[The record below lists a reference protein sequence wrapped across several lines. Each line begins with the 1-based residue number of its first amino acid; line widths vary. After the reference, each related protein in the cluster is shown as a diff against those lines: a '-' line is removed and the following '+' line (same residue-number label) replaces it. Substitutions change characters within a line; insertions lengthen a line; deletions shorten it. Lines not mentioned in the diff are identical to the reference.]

1 MRRNTS
7 LWKTTV
13 VSISAMMTVSMGAA
27 VWAASTEKTI
37 QESQSDQAIENETE
51 KITEDSE
58 TKEDSNNTENQT
70 SEPQSTN
77 TEDASDSSEN
87 QTEECKIELS
97 DDGILVDGE
106 AISTDSE
113 SAVYAGAD
121 IVYYK
126 EGQDSTYGAG
136 DEDDGH
142 SEEEAAEHTVVTIT
156 KAGTYRV
163 SGTLSKGQIAIDL
176 GEDSRD
182 DESAVVNLIL
192 DNADIT
198 CTVASGIVVY
208 NAYECGSDDTE
219 TATKDVDT
227 TNAGVHIILADD
239 SENTVNGSHVAKIYK
254 EGTTQED
261 VDAGNAKKQWKF
273 DAAIDS
279 LVSIAFDAEEEG
291 TGTLAVNSDNEGIE
305 TSLHLTIN
313 GGTITINSNDD
324 ALNANE
330 DGVSVI
336 TINGGVLTCNAGG
349 GKEGDGIDSNGWIV
363 INDGV
368 VVSAASA
375 TSQDSGVDSDNG
387 IYINGGTV
395 IASGNMYDEV
405 SEDSEQTFVVLNF
418 ADSIEAGQMFALK
431 NADGEIVTAFSA
443 ANDFQTLVYSSSE
456 LTDGD
461 YTLYEIS
468 SAEGVAVSG
477 LYTEVTSVSDEVQLQ
492 GSKSAGGFGG
502 MGGGMGKPNGERPE
516 MPEGEESSMPEGEM
530 PSIPEGEAPED
541 PSGQD
546 KEEMSKPDG
555 ELPDRQHG
563 LKPEGEAPDGQNGP
577 DGQKGERPD
586 MPEDSSEQASSV
598 FTISGISN
606 AFSRISELTIES
618 SEEESST
625 NV

>member
-1 MRRNTS
+1 MRRNNS

-13 VSISAMMTVSMGAA
+13 VSLSAMMTVSMGAA
-27 VWAASTEKTI
+27 VWAASTEKTT
-37 QESQSDQAIENETE
+37 QESQSDQVIENETE

-136 DEDDGH
+136 NEDDGH

-279 LVSIAFDAEEEG
+279 LVSIAFDAEEEE

-313 GGTITINSNDD
+313 GGTITVNSNDD

-349 GKEGDGIDSNGWIV
+349 GQEGDGIDSNGWIV
-363 INDGV
+363 INDGFI
-368 VVSAASA
+368 VSAASA
-375 TSQDSGVDSDNG
+375 TSPDSGVDSDNG

-395 IASGNMYDEV
+395 LASGNMYDEV
-405 SEDSEQTFVVLNF
+405 SEDSEQAFVALNF
-418 ADSIEAGQMFALK
+418 ASSVEAGQMFALK

-468 SAEGVAVSG
+468 SADGVAVSG

-492 GSKSAGGFGG
+492 GSKGAGGFGG
-502 MGGGMGKPNGERPE
+502 MGGAPNGEPNGERPE
-516 MPEGEESSMPEGEM
+516 MPDGEAPSMPEGEM
-530 PSIPEGEAPED
+530 PSMSDGEAPEKPDGEASSGQEGEAPSKPEGEAPE
-541 PSGQD
+541 
-546 KEEMSKPDG
+546 
-555 ELPDRQHG
+555 
-563 LKPEGEAPDGQNGP
+563 GQN
-577 DGQKGERPD
+577 GERPD
-586 MPEDSSEQASSV
+586 MPEDISEEASSV

-618 SEEESST
+618 SEAESST

>member
-1 MRRNTS
+1 MRRNNS

-13 VSISAMMTVSMGAA
+13 VSLSAMMTVSMGAA
-27 VWAASTEKTI
+27 VWAASTEKTT
-37 QESQSDQAIENETE
+37 QESQSDQVTEEN
-51 KITEDSE
+51 SE
-58 TKEDSNNTENQT
+58 TKADTKDTENQT
-70 SEPQSTN
+70 SEPQSA
-77 TEDASDSSEN
+77 EDVSDSSEN

-279 LVSIAFDAEEEG
+279 LVSIAFDAEEEE

-313 GGTITINSNDD
+313 GGTITVNSNDD

-349 GKEGDGIDSNGWIV
+349 GQEGDGIDSNGWIV
-363 INDGV
+363 INDGFI
-368 VVSAASA
+368 VSAASA
-375 TSQDSGVDSDNG
+375 TSPDSGVDSDNG

-395 IASGNMYDEV
+395 LASGNMYDEV
-405 SEDSEQTFVVLNF
+405 SEDSEQAFVALNF
-418 ADSIEAGQMFALK
+418 ASSVEAGQMFALK

-468 SAEGVAVSG
+468 SADGVAVSG

-492 GSKSAGGFGG
+492 GSKGAGGFGG
-502 MGGGMGKPNGERPE
+502 MGGAPNGEPNGERSE
-516 MPEGEESSMPEGEM
+516 MPDGEAPSMPEGDM
-530 PSIPEGEAPED
+530 PSMSDGEAPEKPDGEASSGQEGEALSKPEGEAPE
-541 PSGQD
+541 
-546 KEEMSKPDG
+546 
-555 ELPDRQHG
+555 
-563 LKPEGEAPDGQNGP
+563 GQNG
-577 DGQKGERPD
+577 ERPER
-586 MPEDSSEQASSV
+586 PEDSSEEASSV

-606 AFSRISELTIES
+606 NFSHISELTTEAY
-618 SEEESST
+618 EEESST

>member
-395 IASGNMYDEV
+395 LASGNMYDEV
-405 SEDSEQTFVVLNF
+405 SEDSEQAFVALNF
-418 ADSIEAGQMFALK
+418 ASSVEAGQMFALK

-468 SAEGVAVSG
+468 SADGVAVSG

-492 GSKSAGGFGG
+492 GSKGAGGFGG
-502 MGGGMGKPNGERPE
+502 MGGAPNGEPNGERPE
-516 MPEGEESSMPEGEM
+516 MPDGEAPSMPEGEM
-530 PSIPEGEAPED
+530 PSMSDGEAPEKPDGEASSGQEGEAPSKPEGEAPE
-541 PSGQD
+541 
-546 KEEMSKPDG
+546 
-555 ELPDRQHG
+555 
-563 LKPEGEAPDGQNGP
+563 GQNG
-577 DGQKGERPD
+577 ERPER
-586 MPEDSSEQASSV
+586 PEDSSEEASSV

-606 AFSRISELTIES
+606 NFSHISELTTEAY
-618 SEEESST
+618 EEESST

>member
-1 MRRNTS
+1 MRRNNS

-13 VSISAMMTVSMGAA
+13 VSISAMMTLSMGAA
-27 VWAASTEKTI
+27 VWAASTEKTT
-37 QESQSDQAIENETE
+37 QESQSDQVTQENKT
-51 KITEDSE
+51 
-58 TKEDSNNTENQT
+58 
-70 SEPQSTN
+70 
-77 TEDASDSSEN
+77 EN

-126 EGQDSTYGAG
+126 EGQDSAYGAG
-136 DEDDGH
+136 GEDDGH

-219 TATKDVDT
+219 TATKNVDT

-279 LVSIAFDAEEEG
+279 LVSIAFDAEEEE

-349 GKEGDGIDSNGWIV
+349 GQEGDGIDSNGWIV
-363 INDGV
+363 INDGFI
-368 VVSAASA
+368 VSAASA

-395 IASGNMYDEV
+395 LASGNMYDEV
-405 SEDSEQTFVVLNF
+405 SEDSEQAFVALNF
-418 ADSIEAGQMFALK
+418 ASSVEAGQMFALK

-443 ANDFQTLVYSSSE
+443 ANDFKTLVYSSSE

-468 SAEGVAVSG
+468 SADGVAVSG
-477 LYTEVTSVSDEVQLQ
+477 LYIEVTSVSDEVQLQ
-492 GSKSAGGFGG
+492 GSNGAGGFGE
-502 MGGGMGKPNGERPE
+502 MGGAPNGEPNGERPE
-516 MPEGEESSMPEGEM
+516 MPDGEAPSMPEGEM
-530 PSIPEGEAPED
+530 PSMPDAEAPD
-541 PSGQD
+541 GQNAPD
-546 KEEMSKPDG
+546 KEAPS
-555 ELPDRQHG
+555 
-563 LKPEGEAPDGQNGP
+563 KPEGEAPDGQNG
-577 DGQKGERPD
+577 ERPD
-586 MPEDSSEQASSV
+586 MPEDISEEASSV

-618 SEEESST
+618 SEAESST

>member
-1 MRRNTS
+1 MRRNNS

-13 VSISAMMTVSMGAA
+13 VSLSAMMTVSMGAA
-27 VWAASTEKTI
+27 VWAASTEKTT
-37 QESQSDQAIENETE
+37 QESQSDQVTEEN
-51 KITEDSE
+51 SE
-58 TKEDSNNTENQT
+58 TKADTKDTENQT
-70 SEPQSTN
+70 SEPQSA
-77 TEDASDSSEN
+77 EDVSDSSEN

-136 DEDDGH
+136 NEDDGH

-279 LVSIAFDAEEEG
+279 LVSIAFDAEEEE

-313 GGTITINSNDD
+313 GGTITVNSNDD

-349 GKEGDGIDSNGWIV
+349 GQEGDGIDSNGWIV
-363 INDGV
+363 FNDGFI
-368 VVSAASA
+368 VSAASA
-375 TSQDSGVDSDNG
+375 TSPDSGVDSDNG

-395 IASGNMYDEV
+395 LASGNMYDEV
-405 SEDSEQTFVVLNF
+405 SEDSEQAFVALNF
-418 ADSIEAGQMFALK
+418 ASSVEAGQMFALK

-468 SAEGVAVSG
+468 SADGVAVSG

-492 GSKSAGGFGG
+492 GSKGAGGFGG
-502 MGGGMGKPNGERPE
+502 MGGAPNGEPNGERPE
-516 MPEGEESSMPEGEM
+516 MPDGESPSMPGGEKPSMSDGEAPEKPDGEASSGQEGEA
-530 PSIPEGEAPED
+530 PSKPEGEAPE
-541 PSGQD
+541 
-546 KEEMSKPDG
+546 
-555 ELPDRQHG
+555 
-563 LKPEGEAPDGQNGP
+563 GQNG
-577 DGQKGERPD
+577 ERPER
-586 MPEDSSEQASSV
+586 PEDSSEEASSV

-606 AFSRISELTIES
+606 NFSHISELTTEAY
-618 SEEESST
+618 EEESST

>member
-1 MRRNTS
+1 MRRNNS

-13 VSISAMMTVSMGAA
+13 VSLSAMMTVSMGAA
-27 VWAASTEKTI
+27 VWAASTEKTT
-37 QESQSDQAIENETE
+37 QESQSDQVTEEN
-51 KITEDSE
+51 SE
-58 TKEDSNNTENQT
+58 TKADTKDTENQT
-70 SEPQSTN
+70 SEPQSA
-77 TEDASDSSEN
+77 EDVSDSSEN
-87 QTEECKIELS
+87 QTEECKITLS

-136 DEDDGH
+136 NEDDGH

-279 LVSIAFDAEEEG
+279 LVSIAFDAEEEE
-291 TGTLAVNSDNEGIE
+291 TGTLAVNSYNEGIE

-313 GGTITINSNDD
+313 GGMITVNSNDD

-349 GKEGDGIDSNGWIV
+349 GQEGDGIDSNGWIV
-363 INDGV
+363 INDGFI
-368 VVSAASA
+368 VSAASA
-375 TSQDSGVDSDNG
+375 TSPDSGVDSDNG

-395 IASGNMYDEV
+395 LASGNMYDEV
-405 SEDSEQTFVVLNF
+405 SEDSEQAFVALNF
-418 ADSIEAGQMFALK
+418 ASSVEAGQMFALK
-431 NADGEIVTAFSA
+431 NADGEIAIAFSA
-443 ANDFQTLVYSSSE
+443 ANDFKTLVYSSSE

-468 SAEGVAVSG
+468 SADGVAVSG

-492 GSKSAGGFGG
+492 GSKGAGGFGG
-502 MGGGMGKPNGERPE
+502 MGGAPNGEPNGERPE
-516 MPEGEESSMPEGEM
+516 MPDGEAPSMPEGEM
-530 PSIPEGEAPED
+530 PSMPDAEAPD
-541 PSGQD
+541 GQNAPD
-546 KEEMSKPDG
+546 KEAPS
-555 ELPDRQHG
+555 
-563 LKPEGEAPDGQNGP
+563 KPEGEAPDGQNG
-577 DGQKGERPD
+577 ERPD
-586 MPEDSSEQASSV
+586 MPEDISEEASSV
-598 FTISGISN
+598 FTILGISN

-618 SEEESST
+618 SEAESST

>member
-1 MRRNTS
+1 MRRNNS

-27 VWAASTEKTI
+27 VWAASTEKTT
-37 QESQSDQAIENETE
+37 QESQSDQAIEEKETE

-136 DEDDGH
+136 NEDDGH

-305 TSLHLTIN
+305 TSRHLTIN

-324 ALNANE
+324 AINANE

-368 VVSAASA
+368 VVSAANA

-395 IASGNMYDEV
+395 LASGNMYDEV
-405 SEDSEQTFVVLNF
+405 SEDSEQAFVALSF
-418 ADSIEAGQMFALK
+418 ADSVEAGQMFALK
-431 NADGEIVTAFSA
+431 NADGEIVTVFSA

-492 GSKSAGGFGG
+492 GSKGAGGFGR

-516 MPEGEESSMPEGEM
+516 M
-530 PSIPEGEAPED
+530 
-541 PSGQD
+541 
-546 KEEMSKPDG
+546 
-555 ELPDRQHG
+555 
-563 LKPEGEAPDGQNGP
+563 PEGEAPDGQNGP

>member
-1 MRRNTS
+1 MRRNNS

-13 VSISAMMTVSMGAA
+13 VSLSAMMTVSMGAA
-27 VWAASTEKTI
+27 VWAASTEKTT
-37 QESQSDQAIENETE
+37 QESQSDQVTEEN
-51 KITEDSE
+51 SE
-58 TKEDSNNTENQT
+58 IKADTKDTENQT
-70 SEPQSTN
+70 SEPQSA
-77 TEDASDSSEN
+77 EDVSDSSEN
-87 QTEECKIELS
+87 QTEECKITLS

-136 DEDDGH
+136 NEDDGH

-279 LVSIAFDAEEEG
+279 LVSIAFDAEEEE

-313 GGTITINSNDD
+313 GGMITVNSNDD

-349 GKEGDGIDSNGWIV
+349 GQEGDGIDSNGWIV
-363 INDGV
+363 INDGFI
-368 VVSAASA
+368 VSAASA
-375 TSQDSGVDSDNG
+375 TSPDSGVDSDNG

-395 IASGNMYDEV
+395 LASGNMYDEV
-405 SEDSEQTFVVLNF
+405 SEDSEQAFVALNF
-418 ADSIEAGQMFALK
+418 ASSVEAGQMFALK
-431 NADGEIVTAFSA
+431 NADGEIAIAFSA
-443 ANDFQTLVYSSSE
+443 ANDFKTLVYSSSE

-468 SAEGVAVSG
+468 SADGVAVSG

-492 GSKSAGGFGG
+492 GSKGAGGFGG
-502 MGGGMGKPNGERPE
+502 MGGAPNGEPNGERPE
-516 MPEGEESSMPEGEM
+516 MPDGEAPSMPEGEM
-530 PSIPEGEAPED
+530 PSMPDAEAPD
-541 PSGQD
+541 GQNAPD
-546 KEEMSKPDG
+546 KEAPS
-555 ELPDRQHG
+555 
-563 LKPEGEAPDGQNGP
+563 KPEGEAPDGQNG
-577 DGQKGERPD
+577 ERPD
-586 MPEDSSEQASSV
+586 MPEDISEEASSV
-598 FTISGISN
+598 FTILGISN

-618 SEEESST
+618 SEAESST

>member
-1 MRRNTS
+1 MRRNNS

-13 VSISAMMTVSMGAA
+13 VSLSAMMTVSMGAA
-27 VWAASTEKTI
+27 VWAASTEKTT
-37 QESQSDQAIENETE
+37 QESQSDQVTEEN
-51 KITEDSE
+51 SE
-58 TKEDSNNTENQT
+58 TKADTKDTENQT
-70 SEPQSTN
+70 SEPQSA
-77 TEDASDSSEN
+77 EDVSDSSEN
-87 QTEECKIELS
+87 QTEECKITLS

-136 DEDDGH
+136 NEDDGH

-279 LVSIAFDAEEEG
+279 LVSIAFDAEEEE

-313 GGTITINSNDD
+313 GGTITVNSNDD

-349 GKEGDGIDSNGWIV
+349 GQEGDGIDSNGWIV
-363 INDGV
+363 INDGFI
-368 VVSAASA
+368 VSAASA
-375 TSQDSGVDSDNG
+375 TSPDSGVDSDNG

-395 IASGNMYDEV
+395 LASGNMYDEV
-405 SEDSEQTFVVLNF
+405 SEDSEQAFVALNF
-418 ADSIEAGQMFALK
+418 ASSVEAGQMFALK
-431 NADGEIVTAFSA
+431 NADGEIVTAFST

-468 SAEGVAVSG
+468 SADGVAVSG
-477 LYTEVTSVSDEVQLQ
+477 LYTEVTSISDEVQLQ
-492 GSKSAGGFGG
+492 GSKGAGGFGG
-502 MGGGMGKPNGERPE
+502 MGGAPNGEPNGERPE
-516 MPEGEESSMPEGEM
+516 MPDGEAPSMPEGEM
-530 PSIPEGEAPED
+530 PSMPDAEAPD
-541 PSGQD
+541 GQNAPD
-546 KEEMSKPDG
+546 KEAPS
-555 ELPDRQHG
+555 
-563 LKPEGEAPDGQNGP
+563 KPEGEAPDGQNG
-577 DGQKGERPD
+577 ERPD
-586 MPEDSSEQASSV
+586 MPEDISEEASSV

-618 SEEESST
+618 SEAESST

>member
-1 MRRNTS
+1 MRRNNS

-13 VSISAMMTVSMGAA
+13 VSLSAMMTVSMGAA
-27 VWAASTEKTI
+27 VWAASTEKTT
-37 QESQSDQAIENETE
+37 QESQSDQVIENETE

-163 SGTLSKGQIAIDL
+163 SGTLSNGQIAIDL

-324 ALNANE
+324 AINANE

-336 TINGGVLTCNAGG
+336 TINGGVLTCNVGG

-363 INDGV
+363 INDGFI
-368 VVSAASA
+368 VSAASA
-375 TSQDSGVDSDNG
+375 TSPDSGVDSDNG

-395 IASGNMYDEV
+395 LASGNMYDEV
-405 SEDSEQTFVVLNF
+405 SEDSEQAFVALSF
-418 ADSIEAGQMFALK
+418 ADSVEAGQMFALK

-468 SAEGVAVSG
+468 SADGVAVSG
-477 LYTEVTSVSDEVQLQ
+477 LYTEVTSVSDEVQMQ
-492 GSKSAGGFGG
+492 GSKGAGGFGG
-502 MGGGMGKPNGERPE
+502 MGGAPNGEPNGERPE
-516 MPEGEESSMPEGEM
+516 MPDGEAPSMPEGDM
-530 PSIPEGEAPED
+530 PSMSDGEAPEKPDGEASSGQEGEAPSKPEGEAPE
-541 PSGQD
+541 
-546 KEEMSKPDG
+546 
-555 ELPDRQHG
+555 
-563 LKPEGEAPDGQNGP
+563 GQN
-577 DGQKGERPD
+577 GERPD
-586 MPEDSSEQASSV
+586 MPEDISEEASSV

-618 SEEESST
+618 SEAESST

>member
-1 MRRNTS
+1 MRRNNS

-13 VSISAMMTVSMGAA
+13 VSLSAMMTVSMGAA
-27 VWAASTEKTI
+27 VWAASTENTT
-37 QESQSDQAIENETE
+37 QESQSDQVTEEN
-51 KITEDSE
+51 SE
-58 TKEDSNNTENQT
+58 TKADTKDTENQT
-70 SEPQSTN
+70 SEPQSA
-77 TEDASDSSEN
+77 EDVSDSSEN
-87 QTEECKIELS
+87 QTEECKITLS

-136 DEDDGH
+136 NEDDGH

-279 LVSIAFDAEEEG
+279 LVSIAFDAEEEE

-313 GGTITINSNDD
+313 GGTITVNSNDD

-349 GKEGDGIDSNGWIV
+349 GQEGDGIDSNGWIV
-363 INDGV
+363 INDGFI
-368 VVSAASA
+368 VSAASA
-375 TSQDSGVDSDNG
+375 TSPDSGVDSDNG

-395 IASGNMYDEV
+395 LASGNMYDEV
-405 SEDSEQTFVVLNF
+405 SEDSEQAFVALNF
-418 ADSIEAGQMFALK
+418 ASSVEAGQMFALK

-468 SAEGVAVSG
+468 SADGVAVSG

-492 GSKSAGGFGG
+492 GSKGAGGFGG
-502 MGGGMGKPNGERPE
+502 MGGAPNGEPNGERPE
-516 MPEGEESSMPEGEM
+516 MPDGEAPSMPEGEM
-530 PSIPEGEAPED
+530 PSMSDGEAPEKPDGEASSGQEGEAPSKPEGEAPE
-541 PSGQD
+541 
-546 KEEMSKPDG
+546 
-555 ELPDRQHG
+555 
-563 LKPEGEAPDGQNGP
+563 GQNG
-577 DGQKGERPD
+577 ERPER
-586 MPEDSSEQASSV
+586 PEDSSEEASSV

-606 AFSRISELTIES
+606 NFSHISELTTEAY
-618 SEEESST
+618 EEESST

>member
-1 MRRNTS
+1 MRRNNS

-13 VSISAMMTVSMGAA
+13 VSLSAMMTVSMGAA
-27 VWAASTEKTI
+27 VWAASTEKTT
-37 QESQSDQAIENETE
+37 QESQSDQVTEEN
-51 KITEDSE
+51 SE
-58 TKEDSNNTENQT
+58 TKADTKDTENQT
-70 SEPQSTN
+70 SEPQSA
-77 TEDASDSSEN
+77 EDVSDSSEN
-87 QTEECKIELS
+87 QTEECKITLS

-136 DEDDGH
+136 NEDDGH

-279 LVSIAFDAEEEG
+279 LVSIAFDAEEEE

-313 GGTITINSNDD
+313 GGTITVNSNDD

-349 GKEGDGIDSNGWIV
+349 GQEGDGINSNGWIV
-363 INDGV
+363 INDGFI
-368 VVSAASA
+368 VSAASA
-375 TSQDSGVDSDNG
+375 TSPDSGVDSDNG

-395 IASGNMYDEV
+395 LASGNMYDEV
-405 SEDSEQTFVVLNF
+405 SEDSEQAFVALNF
-418 ADSIEAGQMFALK
+418 ASSVEAGQMFALK

-443 ANDFQTLVYSSSE
+443 ANDFKTLVYSSSE

-468 SAEGVAVSG
+468 SADGVAVSG

-492 GSKSAGGFGG
+492 GSKGAGGFGG
-502 MGGGMGKPNGERPE
+502 MGGAPNGEPNGERPE
-516 MPEGEESSMPEGEM
+516 MPDGEAPSMPEGEM
-530 PSIPEGEAPED
+530 PSMPDAEAPD
-541 PSGQD
+541 GQNAPD
-546 KEEMSKPDG
+546 KEAPS
-555 ELPDRQHG
+555 
-563 LKPEGEAPDGQNGP
+563 KPEGEAPDGQNG
-577 DGQKGERPD
+577 ERPD
-586 MPEDSSEQASSV
+586 MPEDISEEASSV

-606 AFSRISELTIES
+606 AFSRISELTIKS
-618 SEEESST
+618 SEAESST

>member
-1 MRRNTS
+1 MRRNNS

-13 VSISAMMTVSMGAA
+13 VSLSAMMTVSMGAA
-27 VWAASTEKTI
+27 VWAASTEKTT
-37 QESQSDQAIENETE
+37 QESQSDQVTEEN
-51 KITEDSE
+51 SE
-58 TKEDSNNTENQT
+58 TKADTKDTENQT
-70 SEPQSTN
+70 SEPQSA
-77 TEDASDSSEN
+77 EDVSDSSEN
-87 QTEECKIELS
+87 QTEECKITLS

-136 DEDDGH
+136 NEDDGH

-279 LVSIAFDAEEEG
+279 LVSIAFDAEEEE

-313 GGTITINSNDD
+313 GGMITVNSNDD

-349 GKEGDGIDSNGWIV
+349 GQEGDGIDSNGWIV
-363 INDGV
+363 INDGFI
-368 VVSAASA
+368 VSAASA
-375 TSQDSGVDSDNG
+375 TSPDSGVDSDNG

-395 IASGNMYDEV
+395 LASGNMYDEV
-405 SEDSEQTFVVLNF
+405 SEDSEQAFVALNF
-418 ADSIEAGQMFALK
+418 ASSVEAGQMFALK
-431 NADGEIVTAFSA
+431 NADGEIAIAFSA
-443 ANDFQTLVYSSSE
+443 ANDFKTLVYSSSE

-468 SAEGVAVSG
+468 SADGVAVSG

-492 GSKSAGGFGG
+492 GSKGAGGFGG
-502 MGGGMGKPNGERPE
+502 MGGAPNGEPNGERPE
-516 MPEGEESSMPEGEM
+516 MPDGEAPSMPEGEM
-530 PSIPEGEAPED
+530 PSMPDAEAPD
-541 PSGQD
+541 GQNAPD
-546 KEEMSKPDG
+546 KEAPS
-555 ELPDRQHG
+555 
-563 LKPEGEAPDGQNGP
+563 KPEGEAPDGQNG
-577 DGQKGERPD
+577 ERPD
-586 MPEDSSEQASSV
+586 MPEDISEEASSV
-598 FTISGISN
+598 FTILGISN

-618 SEEESST
+618 SESESST

>member
-1 MRRNTS
+1 MRRNNS
-7 LWKTTV
+7 LWKTTA
-13 VSISAMMTVSMGAA
+13 VSLSAMMTVSMGAA
-27 VWAASTEKTI
+27 VWAASTEKTT
-37 QESQSDQAIENETE
+37 QESQSDQVIENETE

-77 TEDASDSSEN
+77 TEDVSDSSEN
-87 QTEECKIELS
+87 QTEECKITLS

-136 DEDDGH
+136 NEDDGH

-279 LVSIAFDAEEEG
+279 LVSIAFDAEEEE

-313 GGTITINSNDD
+313 GGTITVNSNDD

-349 GKEGDGIDSNGWIV
+349 GQEGDGIDSNGWIV
-363 INDGV
+363 INDGFI
-368 VVSAASA
+368 VSAASA

-395 IASGNMYDEV
+395 LASGNMYDEV
-405 SEDSEQTFVVLNF
+405 SEDSEQAFVALNF
-418 ADSIEAGQMFALK
+418 ASSVEAGQMFALK

-468 SAEGVAVSG
+468 SADGVAVSG

-492 GSKSAGGFGG
+492 GSKGAGGFGG
-502 MGGGMGKPNGERPE
+502 MGGAPNGEPNGERPE
-516 MPEGEESSMPEGEM
+516 MPEGEAPSMPEGEM
-530 PSIPEGEAPED
+530 PSMPDAEEPDGQNAPDKEAPSKPEGEAPE
-541 PSGQD
+541 
-546 KEEMSKPDG
+546 
-555 ELPDRQHG
+555 
-563 LKPEGEAPDGQNGP
+563 GQN
-577 DGQKGERPD
+577 GERPD
-586 MPEDSSEQASSV
+586 MPEDISEEASSV

-618 SEEESST
+618 SEAESST

>member
-1 MRRNTS
+1 MRRNNS

-13 VSISAMMTVSMGAA
+13 VSLSAMMTVSMGAA
-27 VWAASTEKTI
+27 VWAASTEKTT
-37 QESQSDQAIENETE
+37 QESQSDQVTEEN
-51 KITEDSE
+51 SE
-58 TKEDSNNTENQT
+58 TKADTKDTENQT
-70 SEPQSTN
+70 SEPQSA
-77 TEDASDSSEN
+77 EDVSDSSEN

-136 DEDDGH
+136 NEDDGH

-324 ALNANE
+324 AINANE

-336 TINGGVLTCNAGG
+336 TINCGVLTCNVGG

-363 INDGV
+363 INDGFI
-368 VVSAASA
+368 VSAASA
-375 TSQDSGVDSDNG
+375 TSPDSGVDSDNG

-395 IASGNMYDEV
+395 LASGNMYDEV
-405 SEDSEQTFVVLNF
+405 SEDSEQAFVALNF
-418 ADSIEAGQMFALK
+418 ASSVEAGQMFALK

-468 SAEGVAVSG
+468 SADGVAVSG

-492 GSKSAGGFGG
+492 GSKGAGGFGG
-502 MGGGMGKPNGERPE
+502 MGGAPNGEPNGERPE
-516 MPEGEESSMPEGEM
+516 MPDGEAPSMPEGEM
-530 PSIPEGEAPED
+530 PSMSDGEAPEKPDGEASSGQEGEAPSKPEGEAPE
-541 PSGQD
+541 
-546 KEEMSKPDG
+546 
-555 ELPDRQHG
+555 
-563 LKPEGEAPDGQNGP
+563 GQNG
-577 DGQKGERPD
+577 ERPER
-586 MPEDSSEQASSV
+586 PEDSSEEASSV

-606 AFSRISELTIES
+606 NFSHISELTTEAY
-618 SEEESST
+618 EEESST

>member
-1 MRRNTS
+1 MRRNNS

-13 VSISAMMTVSMGAA
+13 VSLSAMMTVSMGAA
-27 VWAASTEKTI
+27 VWAASTEKTT
-37 QESQSDQAIENETE
+37 QESQSDQVTEEN
-51 KITEDSE
+51 SE
-58 TKEDSNNTENQT
+58 TKADTKDTENQT
-70 SEPQSTN
+70 SEPQSA
-77 TEDASDSSEN
+77 EDVSDSSEN

-136 DEDDGH
+136 NEDDGH

-324 ALNANE
+324 AINANE

-336 TINGGVLTCNAGG
+336 TINGGVLTCNVGG

-363 INDGV
+363 INDGFI
-368 VVSAASA
+368 VSAASA
-375 TSQDSGVDSDNG
+375 TSPDSGVDSDNG

-395 IASGNMYDEV
+395 LASGNMYDEV
-405 SEDSEQTFVVLNF
+405 SEDSEQAFVALNF
-418 ADSIEAGQMFALK
+418 ASSVEAGQMFALK

-468 SAEGVAVSG
+468 SADGVAVSG

-492 GSKSAGGFGG
+492 GSKGAGGFGG
-502 MGGGMGKPNGERPE
+502 MGGAPNGEPNGERPE
-516 MPEGEESSMPEGEM
+516 MPDGEAPSMPEGEK
-530 PSIPEGEAPED
+530 PSMSDGEAPEKPDGEASSGQEGEAPSKPEGEAPE
-541 PSGQD
+541 
-546 KEEMSKPDG
+546 
-555 ELPDRQHG
+555 
-563 LKPEGEAPDGQNGP
+563 GQNG
-577 DGQKGERPD
+577 ERPER
-586 MPEDSSEQASSV
+586 PEDSSEEASSV

-606 AFSRISELTIES
+606 NFSHISELTTEAY
-618 SEEESST
+618 EEESST

>member
-1 MRRNTS
+1 MRRNNS

-13 VSISAMMTVSMGAA
+13 VSLSAMMTVSMGAA
-27 VWAASTEKTI
+27 VWAASTEKTT
-37 QESQSDQAIENETE
+37 QESQSDQVTEEN
-51 KITEDSE
+51 SE
-58 TKEDSNNTENQT
+58 TKADTKDTENQT
-70 SEPQSTN
+70 SEPQSA
-77 TEDASDSSEN
+77 EDVSDSSEN
-87 QTEECKIELS
+87 QTEECKITLS

-136 DEDDGH
+136 NEDDGH

-349 GKEGDGIDSNGWIV
+349 GQEGDGIDSNGWIV
-363 INDGV
+363 INDGFI
-368 VVSAASA
+368 VSAASA

-395 IASGNMYDEV
+395 LASGNMYDEV
-405 SEDSEQTFVVLNF
+405 SEDSEQAFVALNF
-418 ADSIEAGQMFALK
+418 ASSVEAGQMFALK

-468 SAEGVAVSG
+468 SADGVAVSG

-492 GSKSAGGFGG
+492 GSKGAGGFGG
-502 MGGGMGKPNGERPE
+502 MGGAPNGEPNGERPE
-516 MPEGEESSMPEGEM
+516 MPDGEAPSMPEGEM
-530 PSIPEGEAPED
+530 PSMSDGEAPEKPAGEASSGQEGEAPSKPEGEAPE
-541 PSGQD
+541 
-546 KEEMSKPDG
+546 
-555 ELPDRQHG
+555 
-563 LKPEGEAPDGQNGP
+563 GQNG
-577 DGQKGERPD
+577 ERPER
-586 MPEDSSEQASSV
+586 PEDSSEEASSV

-606 AFSRISELTIES
+606 NFSHISELTTEAY
-618 SEEESST
+618 EEESST

>member
-1 MRRNTS
+1 MRRNNS

-13 VSISAMMTVSMGAA
+13 VSLSAMMTVSMGAA
-27 VWAASTEKTI
+27 VWAASTEKTT
-37 QESQSDQAIENETE
+37 QESQSDQVIENETE

-279 LVSIAFDAEEEG
+279 LVSIAFDAEEEE

-313 GGTITINSNDD
+313 GGTITVNSNDD

-349 GKEGDGIDSNGWIV
+349 GQEGDGIDSNGWIV
-363 INDGV
+363 INDGFI
-368 VVSAASA
+368 VSAASA
-375 TSQDSGVDSDNG
+375 TSPDSGVDSDNG

-395 IASGNMYDEV
+395 LASGNMYDEV
-405 SEDSEQTFVVLNF
+405 SEDSEQAFVALNF
-418 ADSIEAGQMFALK
+418 ASSVEAGQMFALK

-468 SAEGVAVSG
+468 SADGVAVSG

-492 GSKSAGGFGG
+492 GSKGAGGFGG
-502 MGGGMGKPNGERPE
+502 MGGAPNGEPNGERPE
-516 MPEGEESSMPEGEM
+516 MPDGEAPSMPEGEM
-530 PSIPEGEAPED
+530 PSMPDAEEPDGQNAPDKEAPSKPEGEAPE
-541 PSGQD
+541 
-546 KEEMSKPDG
+546 
-555 ELPDRQHG
+555 
-563 LKPEGEAPDGQNGP
+563 GQN
-577 DGQKGERPD
+577 GERPD
-586 MPEDSSEQASSV
+586 MPEDISEEASSV

-618 SEEESST
+618 SEAESST

>member
-1 MRRNTS
+1 MRRNNS

-27 VWAASTEKTI
+27 VWAASTEKTT
-37 QESQSDQAIENETE
+37 QESQSDQAIEEKETE

-136 DEDDGH
+136 NEDDGH

-305 TSLHLTIN
+305 TSRHLTIN

-324 ALNANE
+324 AINANE

-368 VVSAASA
+368 VVSAANA

-395 IASGNMYDEV
+395 LASGNMYDEV
-405 SEDSEQTFVVLNF
+405 SEDSEQAFVALSF
-418 ADSIEAGQMFALK
+418 ADSVEAGQMFALK
-431 NADGEIVTAFSA
+431 NADGEIVTVFSA

-492 GSKSAGGFGG
+492 GSKGAGGFGR

-516 MPEGEESSMPEGEM
+516 M
-530 PSIPEGEAPED
+530 
-541 PSGQD
+541 
-546 KEEMSKPDG
+546 
-555 ELPDRQHG
+555 
-563 LKPEGEAPDGQNGP
+563 PEGEAPDGQNGP
-577 DGQKGERPD
+577 DGQKGERPE

>member
-1 MRRNTS
+1 MRRNNS

-13 VSISAMMTVSMGAA
+13 VSLSAMMTVSMGAA
-27 VWAASTEKTI
+27 VWAASTEKTT
-37 QESQSDQAIENETE
+37 QESQSDQVTEEN
-51 KITEDSE
+51 SE
-58 TKEDSNNTENQT
+58 TKADTKDTENQT
-70 SEPQSTN
+70 SEPQSA
-77 TEDASDSSEN
+77 EDVSDSSEN
-87 QTEECKIELS
+87 QTEECKITLS

-136 DEDDGH
+136 NEDDGH

-279 LVSIAFDAEEEG
+279 LVSIAFDAEEEE

-313 GGTITINSNDD
+313 GGTITVNSNDD

-349 GKEGDGIDSNGWIV
+349 GQEGDGIDSNGWIV
-363 INDGV
+363 INDGFI
-368 VVSAASA
+368 VSAASA
-375 TSQDSGVDSDNG
+375 TSPDSGVDSDNG

-395 IASGNMYDEV
+395 LASGNMYDEV
-405 SEDSEQTFVVLNF
+405 SEDSEQAFVALNF
-418 ADSIEAGQMFALK
+418 ASSVEAGQMFALK

-468 SAEGVAVSG
+468 SADGVAVSG

-492 GSKSAGGFGG
+492 GSNGAGGFGG
-502 MGGGMGKPNGERPE
+502 MGGEMGKPNGERPE

-530 PSIPEGEAPED
+530 PSGQEGEV
-541 PSGQD
+541 PS
-546 KEEMSKPDG
+546 
-555 ELPDRQHG
+555 
-563 LKPEGEAPDGQNGP
+563 KPEGEAPSGQNG
-577 DGQKGERPD
+577 ERPER
-586 MPEDSSEQASSV
+586 PEDSSEEASSV

-606 AFSRISELTIES
+606 NFSHISELTTEAY
-618 SEEESST
+618 EEESST

>member
-1 MRRNTS
+1 MRRNNS
-7 LWKTTV
+7 LWKTTA
-13 VSISAMMTVSMGAA
+13 VSLSAMMTVSMGAA
-27 VWAASTEKTI
+27 VWAASTENTT
-37 QESQSDQAIENETE
+37 QESQSDQVTEEN
-51 KITEDSE
+51 SE
-58 TKEDSNNTENQT
+58 TKADTKDTENQT
-70 SEPQSTN
+70 SEPQSA
-77 TEDASDSSEN
+77 EDVSDSSEN
-87 QTEECKIELS
+87 QTEECKITLS

-136 DEDDGH
+136 NEDDGH

-279 LVSIAFDAEEEG
+279 LVSIAFDAEEEE

-313 GGTITINSNDD
+313 GGTITVNSNDD

-349 GKEGDGIDSNGWIV
+349 GQEGDGIDSNGWIV
-363 INDGV
+363 INDGFI
-368 VVSAASA
+368 VSAASA

-395 IASGNMYDEV
+395 LASGNMYDEV
-405 SEDSEQTFVVLNF
+405 SEDSEQAFVALNF
-418 ADSIEAGQMFALK
+418 ASSVEAGQMFALK

-461 YTLYEIS
+461 YTLYKIS
-468 SAEGVAVSG
+468 SADGVAVSG

-492 GSKSAGGFGG
+492 GSKGAGGFGG
-502 MGGGMGKPNGERPE
+502 MGGAPNGEPNGERPE
-516 MPEGEESSMPEGEM
+516 MPDGEAPSMPEGEM
-530 PSIPEGEAPED
+530 PSMPDAEEPDGQNAPDKEAPSKPEGEAPE
-541 PSGQD
+541 
-546 KEEMSKPDG
+546 
-555 ELPDRQHG
+555 
-563 LKPEGEAPDGQNGP
+563 GQN
-577 DGQKGERPD
+577 GERPD
-586 MPEDSSEQASSV
+586 MPEDISEEASSV

-618 SEEESST
+618 SEAESST

>member
-1 MRRNTS
+1 MRRNNS

-27 VWAASTEKTI
+27 VWAASTEKTT

-70 SEPQSTN
+70 AEPQSTN

-97 DDGILVDGE
+97 DDSILVDGE

-291 TGTLAVNSDNEGIE
+291 AGTLAVNSDNEGIE
-305 TSLHLTIN
+305 TSRHLTIN

-324 ALNANE
+324 AINANE

-336 TINGGVLTCNAGG
+336 TING
-349 GKEGDGIDSNGWIV
+349 
-363 INDGV
+363 V
-368 VVSAASA
+368 VVSAANA

-395 IASGNMYDEV
+395 LASGNMYDEV
-405 SEDSEQTFVVLNF
+405 SEDSEQAFVALSF
-418 ADSIEAGQMFALK
+418 ADSVEAGQMFALK
-431 NADGEIVTAFSA
+431 NADGEIV
-443 ANDFQTLVYSSSE
+443 
-456 LTDGD
+456 
-461 YTLYEIS
+461 
-468 SAEGVAVSG
+468 
-477 LYTEVTSVSDEVQLQ
+477 
-492 GSKSAGGFGG
+492 
-502 MGGGMGKPNGERPE
+502 
-516 MPEGEESSMPEGEM
+516 
-530 PSIPEGEAPED
+530 
-541 PSGQD
+541 
-546 KEEMSKPDG
+546 
-555 ELPDRQHG
+555 
-563 LKPEGEAPDGQNGP
+563 
-577 DGQKGERPD
+577 
-586 MPEDSSEQASSV
+586 
-598 FTISGISN
+598 N
-606 AFSRISELTIES
+606 AFSRISEVTIES

>member
-1 MRRNTS
+1 
-7 LWKTTV
+7 
-13 VSISAMMTVSMGAA
+13 MGAA
-27 VWAASTEKTI
+27 VWAASTEKTT

-219 TATKDVDT
+219 TATKNVDT

-349 GKEGDGIDSNGWIV
+349 GQEGDGIDSNGWIV
-363 INDGV
+363 INDGFI
-368 VVSAASA
+368 VSAASA

-395 IASGNMYDEV
+395 LASGNMYDEV
-405 SEDSEQTFVVLNF
+405 SEDSEQAFVALNF
-418 ADSIEAGQMFALK
+418 ASSVEAGQMFALK
-431 NADGEIVTAFSA
+431 NSDGEIVTAFSA

-468 SAEGVAVSG
+468 SADGVAVSG

-492 GSKSAGGFGG
+492 GSKGAGGFGG
-502 MGGGMGKPNGERPE
+502 MGGAPNGEPNGERPE
-516 MPEGEESSMPEGEM
+516 MPDGEAPSMPEGEM
-530 PSIPEGEAPED
+530 PSMSDGEAPEKPDGEASSGQEGEAPSKPEGEAPE
-541 PSGQD
+541 
-546 KEEMSKPDG
+546 
-555 ELPDRQHG
+555 
-563 LKPEGEAPDGQNGP
+563 GQN
-577 DGQKGERPD
+577 GERPD
-586 MPEDSSEQASSV
+586 MPKDISDEASSV

-618 SEEESST
+618 SEAESST

>member
-1 MRRNTS
+1 MRRNNS
-7 LWKTTV
+7 LWKTTA
-13 VSISAMMTVSMGAA
+13 VSLSAMMTVSMGAA
-27 VWAASTEKTI
+27 VWAASTENTT
-37 QESQSDQAIENETE
+37 QESQSDQVTEEN
-51 KITEDSE
+51 SE
-58 TKEDSNNTENQT
+58 TKADTKDTENQT
-70 SEPQSTN
+70 SEPQSAK
-77 TEDASDSSEN
+77 EASDSSEN
-87 QTEECKIELS
+87 QTEECKITLS

-136 DEDDGH
+136 NEDDGH

-254 EGTTQED
+254 EGTTQKD

-279 LVSIAFDAEEEG
+279 LVSIAFDAEEEE

-313 GGTITINSNDD
+313 GGTITVNSNDD

-349 GKEGDGIDSNGWIV
+349 GQEGDGIDSNGWIV
-363 INDGV
+363 INDGFI
-368 VVSAASA
+368 VSAASA

-395 IASGNMYDEV
+395 LASGNMYDEV
-405 SEDSEQTFVVLNF
+405 SEDSEQAFVALNF
-418 ADSIEAGQMFALK
+418 ASSVEAGQMFALK

-468 SAEGVAVSG
+468 SADGVAVSG

-492 GSKSAGGFGG
+492 GSKGAGGFGG
-502 MGGGMGKPNGERPE
+502 MGGAPNGEPNGERPE
-516 MPEGEESSMPEGEM
+516 MPDGEAPSMPEGEM
-530 PSIPEGEAPED
+530 PSMPDAEEPDGQNAPDKEAPSKPEGEAPE
-541 PSGQD
+541 
-546 KEEMSKPDG
+546 
-555 ELPDRQHG
+555 
-563 LKPEGEAPDGQNGP
+563 GQN
-577 DGQKGERPD
+577 GERPD
-586 MPEDSSEQASSV
+586 MPEDISEEASSV

-618 SEEESST
+618 SEAESST

>member
-1 MRRNTS
+1 MRRNNS

-368 VVSAASA
+368 VVSAANA

-516 MPEGEESSMPEGEM
+516 MPEGEAPSKSDGEA
-530 PSIPEGEAPED
+530 PSGQEGEAP
-541 PSGQD
+541 S
-546 KEEMSKPDG
+546 
-555 ELPDRQHG
+555 
-563 LKPEGEAPDGQNGP
+563 KPEGEAPSGQNG
-577 DGQKGERPD
+577 ERPER
-586 MPEDSSEQASSV
+586 PEDSSEEASSV

-606 AFSRISELTIES
+606 NFSHISELTTEAY
-618 SEEESST
+618 EEESST

>member
-1 MRRNTS
+1 MRRNNS

-13 VSISAMMTVSMGAA
+13 VSLSAMMTVSMGAA
-27 VWAASTEKTI
+27 VWAASTEKTT
-37 QESQSDQAIENETE
+37 QESQSDQVIENETE

-163 SGTLSKGQIAIDL
+163 SGTLSNGQIAIDL

-279 LVSIAFDAEEEG
+279 LVSIAFDVEEEE

-313 GGTITINSNDD
+313 GGTITVNSNDD

-349 GKEGDGIDSNGWIV
+349 GQEGDGIDSNGWIV
-363 INDGV
+363 INDGFI
-368 VVSAASA
+368 VSAASA
-375 TSQDSGVDSDNG
+375 TSPDSGVDSDNG

-395 IASGNMYDEV
+395 LASGNMYDEV
-405 SEDSEQTFVVLNF
+405 SEDSEQAFVALNF
-418 ADSIEAGQMFALK
+418 ASSVEAGQMFALK

-468 SAEGVAVSG
+468 SADGVAVSG

-492 GSKSAGGFGG
+492 GSKGAGGFGG
-502 MGGGMGKPNGERPE
+502 MGGAPNGEPNGERPE
-516 MPEGEESSMPEGEM
+516 MPDGEAPSMPEGEM
-530 PSIPEGEAPED
+530 PSMSDGEAPEKPDGEASSGQEGEAPSKPEGEAPE
-541 PSGQD
+541 
-546 KEEMSKPDG
+546 
-555 ELPDRQHG
+555 
-563 LKPEGEAPDGQNGP
+563 GQN
-577 DGQKGERPD
+577 GERPD
-586 MPEDSSEQASSV
+586 MPEDISEEASSV

-618 SEEESST
+618 SEAESST

>member
-1 MRRNTS
+1 MRRNNS

-13 VSISAMMTVSMGAA
+13 VSLSAMMTVSMGAA
-27 VWAASTEKTI
+27 VWAASTEKTT
-37 QESQSDQAIENETE
+37 QESQSDQVTEEN
-51 KITEDSE
+51 SE
-58 TKEDSNNTENQT
+58 TKADTKDTENQT
-70 SEPQSTN
+70 SEPQSA
-77 TEDASDSSEN
+77 EDVSDSSEN
-87 QTEECKIELS
+87 QTEECKITLS

-136 DEDDGH
+136 NEDDGH

-279 LVSIAFDAEEEG
+279 LVSIAFDAEEEE

-313 GGTITINSNDD
+313 GGTITVNSNDD

-349 GKEGDGIDSNGWIV
+349 GQEGDGIDSNGWIV
-363 INDGV
+363 INGGFI
-368 VVSAASA
+368 VSAASA
-375 TSQDSGVDSDNG
+375 TSPDSGVDSDNG

-395 IASGNMYDEV
+395 LASGNMYDEV
-405 SEDSEQTFVVLNF
+405 SEDSEQAFVALNF
-418 ADSIEAGQMFALK
+418 ASSVEAGQMFALK
-431 NADGEIVTAFSA
+431 NADGEIVIAFSA
-443 ANDFQTLVYSSSE
+443 ANDFKTLVYSSSE

-468 SAEGVAVSG
+468 SADGVAVSG

-492 GSKSAGGFGG
+492 GSKGAGGFGG
-502 MGGGMGKPNGERPE
+502 MGGAPNGEPNGERPE
-516 MPEGEESSMPEGEM
+516 MPDGEAPSMPEGEM
-530 PSIPEGEAPED
+530 PSMPDAEAPD
-541 PSGQD
+541 GQNAPD
-546 KEEMSKPDG
+546 KEAPS
-555 ELPDRQHG
+555 
-563 LKPEGEAPDGQNGP
+563 KPEGEAPDGQNG
-577 DGQKGERPD
+577 ERPD
-586 MPEDSSEQASSV
+586 MPEDISEEASSV

-618 SEEESST
+618 SEAESST

>member
-1 MRRNTS
+1 MRRNNS

-13 VSISAMMTVSMGAA
+13 VSLSAMMTVSMGAA
-27 VWAASTEKTI
+27 VWAASTEKTT
-37 QESQSDQAIENETE
+37 QESQSDQVTEEN
-51 KITEDSE
+51 SE
-58 TKEDSNNTENQT
+58 TKADTKDTENQT
-70 SEPQSTN
+70 SEPQSA
-77 TEDASDSSEN
+77 EDVSDSSEN
-87 QTEECKIELS
+87 QTEECKITLS

-136 DEDDGH
+136 NEDDGH

-182 DESAVVNLIL
+182 DESAVINLIL

-349 GKEGDGIDSNGWIV
+349 GQEGDGIDSNGWIV
-363 INDGV
+363 INDGFI
-368 VVSAASA
+368 VSAASA

-395 IASGNMYDEV
+395 LASGNMYDEV
-405 SEDSEQTFVVLNF
+405 SEDSEQAFVALNF
-418 ADSIEAGQMFALK
+418 ASSVEAGQMFALK

-468 SAEGVAVSG
+468 SADGVAVSG

-492 GSKSAGGFGG
+492 GSKGAGGFGG
-502 MGGGMGKPNGERPE
+502 MGGAPNGEPNGERPE
-516 MPEGEESSMPEGEM
+516 MPDGEAPSMPEGEM
-530 PSIPEGEAPED
+530 PSMSDGEAPEKPDGEASSGQEGEAPSKPEGEAPE
-541 PSGQD
+541 
-546 KEEMSKPDG
+546 
-555 ELPDRQHG
+555 
-563 LKPEGEAPDGQNGP
+563 GQNG
-577 DGQKGERPD
+577 ERPER
-586 MPEDSSEQASSV
+586 PEDSSEEASSV

-606 AFSRISELTIES
+606 NFSHISELTTEVY
-618 SEEESST
+618 EEESST

>member
-1 MRRNTS
+1 MRRNNS

-13 VSISAMMTVSMGAA
+13 VSLSAMMTVSMGAA
-27 VWAASTEKTI
+27 VWAASTEKTT
-37 QESQSDQAIENETE
+37 QESQSDQVTEEN
-51 KITEDSE
+51 SE
-58 TKEDSNNTENQT
+58 TKADTKDTENQT
-70 SEPQSTN
+70 SEPQSA
-77 TEDASDSSEN
+77 EDVSDSSEN

-97 DDGILVDGE
+97 DDSILVDGE

-136 DEDDGH
+136 GEDDGH

-219 TATKDVDT
+219 AATKDVDT

-279 LVSIAFDAEEEG
+279 LVSIEFDAEEEG

-305 TSLHLTIN
+305 TSRHLTIN

-324 ALNANE
+324 AINANE

-368 VVSAASA
+368 VVSAANA

-395 IASGNMYDEV
+395 LASGNMYDEV
-405 SEDSEQTFVVLNF
+405 SENSEQAFVALSF
-418 ADSIEAGQMFALK
+418 ADSVEAGQMFALK
-431 NADGEIVTAFSA
+431 NADGEIVTVFSA

-492 GSKSAGGFGG
+492 GSKGAGGFGR

-530 PSIPEGEAPED
+530 PSGQEGEV
-541 PSGQD
+541 PS
-546 KEEMSKPDG
+546 
-555 ELPDRQHG
+555 
-563 LKPEGEAPDGQNGP
+563 KPEGEAPSGQNG
-577 DGQKGERPD
+577 ERPER
-586 MPEDSSEQASSV
+586 PEDSSEEASSV

-606 AFSRISELTIES
+606 NFSHISELTTEAY
-618 SEEESST
+618 EEESST

>member
-1 MRRNTS
+1 M
-7 LWKTTV
+7 
-13 VSISAMMTVSMGAA
+13 
-27 VWAASTEKTI
+27 
-37 QESQSDQAIENETE
+37 
-51 KITEDSE
+51 
-58 TKEDSNNTENQT
+58 
-70 SEPQSTN
+70 
-77 TEDASDSSEN
+77 
-87 QTEECKIELS
+87 
-97 DDGILVDGE
+97 DGE

-136 DEDDGH
+136 NEDDGH

-219 TATKDVDT
+219 IATKDVDT

-305 TSLHLTIN
+305 TSRHLTIN

-324 ALNANE
+324 AINANE

-368 VVSAASA
+368 VVSAANA

-395 IASGNMYDEV
+395 LASGNMYDEV
-405 SEDSEQTFVVLNF
+405 SEDSEQAFVALSF
-418 ADSIEAGQMFALK
+418 ADSVEAGQMFALK
-431 NADGEIVTAFSA
+431 NADGEIVTVFSA

-492 GSKSAGGFGG
+492 GSKGAGGFGR

-516 MPEGEESSMPEGEM
+516 M
-530 PSIPEGEAPED
+530 
-541 PSGQD
+541 
-546 KEEMSKPDG
+546 
-555 ELPDRQHG
+555 
-563 LKPEGEAPDGQNGP
+563 PEGEAPDGQNGP

>member
-1 MRRNTS
+1 MRRNNS

-13 VSISAMMTVSMGAA
+13 VSLSAMMTVSMGAA
-27 VWAASTEKTI
+27 VWAASTEKTT
-37 QESQSDQAIENETE
+37 QESQSDQVTEEN
-51 KITEDSE
+51 SE
-58 TKEDSNNTENQT
+58 TKADTKDTENQT
-70 SEPQSTN
+70 SEPQSA
-77 TEDASDSSEN
+77 EDVSDSSEN

-136 DEDDGH
+136 NEDDGH

-254 EGTTQED
+254 EGTTQKD

-279 LVSIAFDAEEEG
+279 LVSIAFDAEEEE

-313 GGTITINSNDD
+313 GGTITVNSNDD

-349 GKEGDGIDSNGWIV
+349 GQEGDGIDSNGWIV
-363 INDGV
+363 INDGFI
-368 VVSAASA
+368 VSAASA

-395 IASGNMYDEV
+395 LASGNMYDEV
-405 SEDSEQTFVVLNF
+405 SEDSEQAFVALNF
-418 ADSIEAGQMFALK
+418 ASSVEAGQMFALK

-468 SAEGVAVSG
+468 SADGVAVSG

-492 GSKSAGGFGG
+492 GSKGAGGFGG
-502 MGGGMGKPNGERPE
+502 MGGAQNGEPNGERPE
-516 MPEGEESSMPEGEM
+516 MPDGEAPSMPEGEM
-530 PSIPEGEAPED
+530 PSMPDAEEPDGQNAPDKEAPSKPEGEAPE
-541 PSGQD
+541 
-546 KEEMSKPDG
+546 
-555 ELPDRQHG
+555 
-563 LKPEGEAPDGQNGP
+563 GQN
-577 DGQKGERPD
+577 GERPD
-586 MPEDSSEQASSV
+586 MPEDISEEASSV

-618 SEEESST
+618 SEAESST

>member
-1 MRRNTS
+1 MRRSNS

-27 VWAASTEKTI
+27 VWAASTEKTT
-37 QESQSDQAIENETE
+37 QESRSDQAIENETE

-70 SEPQSTN
+70 SEPQSAK
-77 TEDASDSSEN
+77 DASDSSEN

-136 DEDDGH
+136 GEDDGH

-192 DNADIT
+192 NNADIT

-239 SENTVNGSHVAKIYK
+239 SENTVNGSHAAKIYK

-279 LVSIAFDAEEEG
+279 LVSIAFDAEEEE

-313 GGTITINSNDD
+313 GGTITVNSNDD

-349 GKEGDGIDSNGWIV
+349 GQEGDGIDSNGWIV
-363 INDGV
+363 INDGFI
-368 VVSAASA
+368 VSAASA

-395 IASGNMYDEV
+395 LSSGNMYDEI
-405 SEDSEQTFVVLNF
+405 SDDSEQAFVALNF
-418 ADSIEAGQMFALK
+418 ASSVEAGQMFALK

-461 YTLYEIS
+461 YTLCEIS
-468 SAEGVAVSG
+468 SADGVAVSG

-492 GSKSAGGFGG
+492 GSNGAGGFGG

-530 PSIPEGEAPED
+530 PSGQEGEV
-541 PSGQD
+541 PS
-546 KEEMSKPDG
+546 
-555 ELPDRQHG
+555 
-563 LKPEGEAPDGQNGP
+563 KPEGEAPSGQNG
-577 DGQKGERPD
+577 ERPER
-586 MPEDSSEQASSV
+586 PEDSSEEASSV

-606 AFSRISELTIES
+606 NFSHISELTTEAY
-618 SEEESST
+618 EEESST

>member
-1 MRRNTS
+1 MRRNNS

-13 VSISAMMTVSMGAA
+13 VSLSAMMTVSMGAA
-27 VWAASTEKTI
+27 VWAASTEKTT
-37 QESQSDQAIENETE
+37 QESQSDQVTEEN
-51 KITEDSE
+51 SE
-58 TKEDSNNTENQT
+58 TKADTKDTENQT
-70 SEPQSTN
+70 SEPQSA
-77 TEDASDSSEN
+77 EDVSDSSEN

-136 DEDDGH
+136 NEDDGH

-313 GGTITINSNDD
+313 GGTITVNSNDD

-349 GKEGDGIDSNGWIV
+349 GQEGDGIDSNGWIV
-363 INDGV
+363 INDGFI
-368 VVSAASA
+368 VSAASA

-395 IASGNMYDEV
+395 LASGNMYDEV
-405 SEDSEQTFVVLNF
+405 SEDSEQAFVALNF
-418 ADSIEAGQMFALK
+418 ASSVEAGQMFALK

-468 SAEGVAVSG
+468 SADGVAVSG

-492 GSKSAGGFGG
+492 GSKGAGGFGG
-502 MGGGMGKPNGERPE
+502 MGGAPNGEPNGERPE
-516 MPEGEESSMPEGEM
+516 MPDGEAPSMPEGEM
-530 PSIPEGEAPED
+530 PSMPDAEEPDGQNAP
-541 PSGQD
+541 D
-546 KEEMSKPDG
+546 KEASS
-555 ELPDRQHG
+555 
-563 LKPEGEAPDGQNGP
+563 KPEGEAPDGQNG
-577 DGQKGERPD
+577 ERPD
-586 MPEDSSEQASSV
+586 MPEDISEEASSV

-618 SEEESST
+618 SEAESST

>member
-1 MRRNTS
+1 MRRNNS

-13 VSISAMMTVSMGAA
+13 VSLSAMMTVSMGAA
-27 VWAASTEKTI
+27 VWAASTEKTT
-37 QESQSDQAIENETE
+37 QESQSDQVTEEN
-51 KITEDSE
+51 SE
-58 TKEDSNNTENQT
+58 TKADTKDTENQT
-70 SEPQSTN
+70 SEPQSA
-77 TEDASDSSEN
+77 EDVSDSSEN

-136 DEDDGH
+136 NEDDGH

-176 GEDSRD
+176 GEDSRE

-313 GGTITINSNDD
+313 GGTITVNSNDD

-336 TINGGVLTCNAGG
+336 TINGGVLTCNAGDG
-349 GKEGDGIDSNGWIV
+349 QEGDGIDSNGWIV
-363 INDGV
+363 INDGFI
-368 VVSAASA
+368 VSAASA
-375 TSQDSGVDSDNG
+375 TSPDSGVDSDNG

-395 IASGNMYDEV
+395 LASGNMYDEV
-405 SEDSEQTFVVLNF
+405 SEDSEQAFVALNF
-418 ADSIEAGQMFALK
+418 ASSVEAGQMFALK

-468 SAEGVAVSG
+468 SADGVAVSG

-492 GSKSAGGFGG
+492 GSKGAGGFGG
-502 MGGGMGKPNGERPE
+502 MGGAPNGEPNGERPE
-516 MPEGEESSMPEGEM
+516 MPDGEAPSMPEGEK
-530 PSIPEGEAPED
+530 PSMSDGEAPEKPDGEASSGQEGEAP
-541 PSGQD
+541 S
-546 KEEMSKPDG
+546 
-555 ELPDRQHG
+555 
-563 LKPEGEAPDGQNGP
+563 KPEGEAPDGQNG
-577 DGQKGERPD
+577 ERPER
-586 MPEDSSEQASSV
+586 PEDSSEEASSV

-606 AFSRISELTIES
+606 NFSHISELTTEAY
-618 SEEESST
+618 EEESST

>member
-1 MRRNTS
+1 MRRNNS

-13 VSISAMMTVSMGAA
+13 VSLSAMMTVSMGAA
-27 VWAASTEKTI
+27 VWAASTEKTT
-37 QESQSDQAIENETE
+37 QESQSDQVTEEN
-51 KITEDSE
+51 SE
-58 TKEDSNNTENQT
+58 TKADTKDTENQT
-70 SEPQSTN
+70 SEPQSA
-77 TEDASDSSEN
+77 EDVSDSSEN
-87 QTEECKIELS
+87 QTEECKITLS

-136 DEDDGH
+136 NEDDGH
-142 SEEEAAEHTVVTIT
+142 SEEEAAGHTVVTIT

-219 TATKDVDT
+219 AATKDVDT

-279 LVSIAFDAEEEG
+279 LVSIEFDAEEEG

-368 VVSAASA
+368 VVSAANA
-375 TSQDSGVDSDNG
+375 TSPDSGVDSDNG

-395 IASGNMYDEV
+395 LASGNMYDEV

-492 GSKSAGGFGG
+492 GSKGAGGFGR

-516 MPEGEESSMPEGEM
+516 M
-530 PSIPEGEAPED
+530 
-541 PSGQD
+541 
-546 KEEMSKPDG
+546 
-555 ELPDRQHG
+555 
-563 LKPEGEAPDGQNGP
+563 PEGEAPDGQNGP

-598 FTISGISN
+598 FTTSGISN

>member
-1 MRRNTS
+1 MRRNNS

-13 VSISAMMTVSMGAA
+13 VSLSAMMTVSMGAA
-27 VWAASTEKTI
+27 VWAASTEKTT
-37 QESQSDQAIENETE
+37 QESQSDQVIENETE

-279 LVSIAFDAEEEG
+279 LVSIAFDAEEEE

-313 GGTITINSNDD
+313 GGTITVNSNDD

-349 GKEGDGIDSNGWIV
+349 GQEGDGIDSNGWIV
-363 INDGV
+363 INDGFI
-368 VVSAASA
+368 VSAASA
-375 TSQDSGVDSDNG
+375 TSPDSGVDSDNG

-395 IASGNMYDEV
+395 LASGNMYDEV
-405 SEDSEQTFVVLNF
+405 SEDSEQAFVALNF
-418 ADSIEAGQMFALK
+418 ASSVEAGQMFALK

-468 SAEGVAVSG
+468 SADGVAVSG

-492 GSKSAGGFGG
+492 GSKGAGGFGG
-502 MGGGMGKPNGERPE
+502 MGGAPNGEPNGERPE
-516 MPEGEESSMPEGEM
+516 MPDGEAPSMPEGEM
-530 PSIPEGEAPED
+530 PSMSDGEAPEKPDGEASSGQEGEAPSKPEGEAPE
-541 PSGQD
+541 
-546 KEEMSKPDG
+546 
-555 ELPDRQHG
+555 
-563 LKPEGEAPDGQNGP
+563 GQN
-577 DGQKGERPD
+577 GERPD
-586 MPEDSSEQASSV
+586 MPEDISEEASSV

-618 SEEESST
+618 SEAESST

>member
-1 MRRNTS
+1 
-7 LWKTTV
+7 
-13 VSISAMMTVSMGAA
+13 MMTVSMGAA
-27 VWAASTEKTI
+27 VWAASTEKTT
-37 QESQSDQAIENETE
+37 QESQSDQVTEEN
-51 KITEDSE
+51 SE
-58 TKEDSNNTENQT
+58 TKADTKDTENQT
-70 SEPQSTN
+70 SEPQSA
-77 TEDASDSSEN
+77 EDVSDSSEN
-87 QTEECKIELS
+87 QTEECKITLS

-136 DEDDGH
+136 NEDDGH

-305 TSLHLTIN
+305 TSRHLTIN

-324 ALNANE
+324 AINANE

-368 VVSAASA
+368 VVSAANA

-395 IASGNMYDEV
+395 LASGNMYDEV
-405 SEDSEQTFVVLNF
+405 SEDSEQAFVALSF
-418 ADSIEAGQMFALK
+418 ADSVEAGQMFALK
-431 NADGEIVTAFSA
+431 NADGEIVTVFSA

-492 GSKSAGGFGG
+492 GSKGAGGFGG
-502 MGGGMGKPNGERPE
+502 MGGAPNGEPNGERPE
-516 MPEGEESSMPEGEM
+516 MPDGEAPSMPEGEM
-530 PSIPEGEAPED
+530 PSMSDGEAPEKPDGEASSGQEGEAPSKPEGEAPE
-541 PSGQD
+541 GQRVP
-546 KEEMSKPDG
+546 EG
-555 ELPDRQHG
+555 EASS
-563 LKPEGEAPDGQNGP
+563 KPEGEAPEGQN
-577 DGQKGERPD
+577 GERPD
-586 MPEDSSEQASSV
+586 MPEDISEEASSV

-618 SEEESST
+618 SEAESST